1 MGGERPLPRETELS
15 KRFKELSSRPKE
27 VHLPAAYLAIYESAV
42 ANNHW
47 IYDPQLKRWQTP
59 EEFLEN
65 EKRIS
70 GGEPGRLSRLQ
81 VRDPMDGVNASYVQL
96 QDLKERMEIF
106 VKRVLDY
113 YQKRP
118 KRT

>member
-15 KRFKELSSRPKE
+15 KRFKELSSKPKQ
-27 VHLPAAYLAIYESAV
+27 VHLPAAYIAIYEAAV
-42 ANNHW
+42 SQNHW

-65 EKRIS
+65 ERRYA

-106 VKRVLDY
+106 VKRVLEY
-113 YQKRP
+113 YKQRP

>member
-1 MGGERPLPRETELS
+1 MGERPLPRETELS
-15 KRFKELSSRPKE
+15 KRFKEMGNRSKE
-27 VHLPAAYLAIYESAV
+27 VQLPSAYIAIYEAAV
-42 ANNHW
+42 AQNHW

-65 EKRIS
+65 EKRYS

-96 QDLKERMEIF
+96 EDLKVRMEIF
-106 VKRVLDY
+106 VKRVLEY
-113 YQKRP
+113 YKQRGKRS
-118 KRT
+118 

>member
-27 VHLPAAYLAIYESAV
+27 VSLPAAYIAIYEAAV
-42 ANNHW
+42 ASNHW

-65 EKRIS
+65 EKRYA

-81 VRDPMDGVNASYVQL
+81 VRDPMDGINASYVPL
-96 QDLKERMEIF
+96 QDLKERMELF
-106 VKRVLDY
+106 VKRVLEY
-113 YQKRP
+113 YQQRP
-118 KRT
+118 KKS

>member
-1 MGGERPLPRETELS
+1 MGDRPPPRESELS
-15 KRFKELSSRPKE
+15 IRWKNMAAMPKE
-27 VHLPAAYLAIYESAV
+27 NPKAPACLEIYERAKLQRK
-42 ANNHW
+42 W

-65 EKRIS
+65 EKRYS
-70 GGEPGRLSRLQ
+70 GGEADRLSKLQ
-81 VRDPMDGVNASYVQL
+81 VRDPMDGINASYVQL

-113 YQKRP
+113 YKDRP
-118 KRT
+118 KSI